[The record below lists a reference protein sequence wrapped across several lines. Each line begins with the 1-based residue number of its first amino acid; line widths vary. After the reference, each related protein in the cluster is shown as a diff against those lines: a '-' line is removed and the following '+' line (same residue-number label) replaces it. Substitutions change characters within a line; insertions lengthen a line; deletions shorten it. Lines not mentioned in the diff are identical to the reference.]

1 VLPPR
6 TINAEQEDEI
16 VKMLELEQRQ
26 RLEQDPMRELD
37 EALMDRTTAS
47 QNRRKQIMH
56 IKSTSDSKSPTSVKS
71 IEHISPPDLPI
82 KRSFSK
88 GTAQIADDILSSNKS
103 SSSSQQK
110 KRIKKQK
117 AKKA

>member
-1 VLPPR
+1 
-6 TINAEQEDEI
+6 
-16 VKMLELEQRQ
+16 
-26 RLEQDPMRELD
+26 MRELD

-71 IEHISPPDLPI
+71 IQDISPLNLRMKKSI
-82 KRSFSK
+82 SK
-88 GTAQIADDILSSNKS
+88 GTAQIGDEALSSNKS

-110 KRIKKQK
+110 KRCKKQK
-117 AKKA
+117 AKKFQETDSFGQKSIPANPEQDSL